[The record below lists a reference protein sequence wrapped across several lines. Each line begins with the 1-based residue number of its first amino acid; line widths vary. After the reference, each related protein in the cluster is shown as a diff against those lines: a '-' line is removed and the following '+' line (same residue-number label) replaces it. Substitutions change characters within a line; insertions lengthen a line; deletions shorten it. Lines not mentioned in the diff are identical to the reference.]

1 MQKLTLDFVKYG
13 FSFFFSLHAQLYV
26 IIRASKAHTSVYLA
40 GRVLEC
46 LRTYGIQ
53 NQILGITL
61 DNASNNNTLV
71 NELADLLHGYQGS
84 LTRIRCFAH
93 ILNLVV
99 KVSSYTISAAG
110 SNIL

>member
-1 MQKLTLDFVKYG
+1 M
-13 FSFFFSLHAQLYV
+13 
-26 IIRASKAHTSVYLA
+26 IIRADKAHTGVYLA

-53 NQILGITL
+53 KRILGITL

-71 NELADLLHGYQGS
+71 SELGDLLHGYQGS
-84 LTRIRCFAH
+84 LTRIHCFAH

-99 KVSSYTISAAG
+99 KVSHYTISVAS
-110 SNIL
+110 SNIFIGYPIAV